1 MSPTQGRCF
10 KKQPRVQNLTINTNV
25 PDVEGPRSSKS
36 RTPFCVVCFK
46 AKQPS
51 SVYNSHWTRMNP
63 NPMSPITCPL
73 ILKTVCK
80 YCKKVGHTAK
90 YCPVAA
96 KKEEKRRRRASSVT
110 SDTSSQAESTI
121 SISSPP
127 INKGSWLQAAMNSE
141 ENQQKPNSKNT
152 LGLQHPSQLDSI
164 SVFPSP
170 PRLRRSRARWDWNAD
185 FESDSD

>member
-1 MSPTQGRCF
+1 MSTTQYRSF
-10 KKQPRVQNLTINTNV
+10 KTQTRVHNLTINTNV

-73 ILKTVCK
+73 ILKTICK
-80 YCKKVGHTAK
+80 YCKKIGHTAK

-96 KKEEKRRRRASSVT
+96 KKEERRRHRASSIT
-110 SDTSSQAESTI
+110 SDTSSQTDSI
-121 SISSPP
+121 SSISSPP
-127 INKGSWLQAAMNSE
+127 IDKGTWLHAAMKSE
-141 ENQQKPNSKNT
+141 ENQQKSIHKKT
-152 LGLQHPSQLDSI
+152 LSLHHPSQFDSI
-164 SVFPSP
+164 SGFPSP
-170 PRLRRSRARWDWNAD
+170 PQLRKSRARWDWNAD